1 MRIALV
7 EPPKRPA
14 AARASILAAAAG
26 LLLAA
31 CSSPSSQPAAPS
43 SAPPPAQA
51 TAALKITFDEN
62 PAPFRSTGCNAS
74 IPQGWYTTARIQET
88 GGVDFTPATFVQKLD
103 SNTVS
108 SLTESFGSRFG
119 ACPGAAFTPGKI
131 TANGSVCGI
140 VGICTSGTY
149 STYQF
154 QITGTDAN
162 GHPVT
167 ADSPVLQL
175 GPRPAGQSIGTAAA
189 AQPSGPPARR

>member
-1 MRIALV
+1 MVPLV
-7 EPPKRPA
+7 VPAKRPTA
-14 AARASILAAAAG
+14 TRASIAAAAAG

-31 CSSPSSQPAAPS
+31 CGSSSSQPAAPS
-43 SAPPPAQA
+43 PPPAQA

-62 PAPFRSTGCNAS
+62 PVPFRSTGCNAS
-74 IPQGWYTTARIQET
+74 VPQGWYTTARIQET

-131 TANGSVCGI
+131 TANGSVCGV

-149 STYQF
+149 GTYQF

-175 GPRPAGQSIGTAAA
+175 GPRPAGQSIGATA